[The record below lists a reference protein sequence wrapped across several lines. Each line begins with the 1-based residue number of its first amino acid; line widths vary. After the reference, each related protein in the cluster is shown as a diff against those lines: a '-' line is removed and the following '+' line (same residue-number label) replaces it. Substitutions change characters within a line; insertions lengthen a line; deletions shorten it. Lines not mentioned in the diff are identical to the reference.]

1 MSCALRK
8 PQSSL
13 VRPLIF
19 FSGNLLHSSLIFTH
33 YFNSVYIVQHTR
45 HFIEWTIAVKYKLG
59 EKKNFCHFGDL
70 VTIKFKVMQIVEIPF
85 KS

>member
-59 EKKNFCHFGDL
+59 EKKL
-70 VTIKFKVMQIVEIPF
+70 LPF
-85 KS
+85 WIFSYYKIQGYADCRDSI